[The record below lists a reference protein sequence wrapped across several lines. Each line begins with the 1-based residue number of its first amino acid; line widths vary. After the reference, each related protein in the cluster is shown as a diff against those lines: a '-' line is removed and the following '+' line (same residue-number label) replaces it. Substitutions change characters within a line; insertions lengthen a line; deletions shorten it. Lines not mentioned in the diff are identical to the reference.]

1 MLQKYIQN
9 ALKDSKYKMLEDG
22 TWFVEIPGFEGVW
35 ANGNTVEDCRLEL
48 IEVLEEWLIL
58 KFKDDDPVPVVNN
71 RWGQVNIYPDQG
83 NGHMGYMCDR

>member
-58 KFKDDDPVPVVNN
+58 KLKDDDPVPVVNGIDIN
-71 RWGQVNIYPDQG
+71 IKKVVNF
-83 NGHMGYMCDR
+83 

>member
-58 KFKDDDPVPVVNN
+58 K
-71 RWGQVNIYPDQG
+71 
-83 NGHMGYMCDR
+83 

>member
-1 MLQKYIQN
+1 
-9 ALKDSKYKMLEDG
+9 MLEDG

-58 KFKDDDPVPVVNN
+58 KFKDDDPVPVVEFA
-71 RWGQVNIYPDQG
+71 
-83 NGHMGYMCDR
+83 

>member
-1 MLQKYIQN
+1 MLQTYIQN

-58 KFKDDDPVPVVNN
+58 KFKDNDLVPVVNGIDIN
-71 RWGQVNIYPDQG
+71 IKKVVNF
-83 NGHMGYMCDR
+83 

>member
-58 KFKDDDPVPVVNN
+58 KFKDDDPVPVVNGIDIN
-71 RWGQVNIYPDQG
+71 IKKVVNF
-83 NGHMGYMCDR
+83 

>member
-9 ALKDSKYKMLEDG
+9 ALKNSKYKMLDDG

-35 ANGNTVEDCRLEL
+35 ANSNTVEDCRMEL

-58 KFKDDDPVPVVNN
+58 KLKDDDPVPVVNGIDIN
-71 RWGQVNIYPDQG
+71 IRKVVNF
-83 NGHMGYMCDR
+83 

>member
-58 KFKDDDPVPVVNN
+58 GKGDGACVCQAKLA
-71 RWGQVNIYPDQG
+71 
-83 NGHMGYMCDR
+83 

>member
-48 IEVLEEWLIL
+48 IEVLKEWLIL
-58 KFKDDDPVPVVNN
+58 KLKDDNPVPVVEFA
-71 RWGQVNIYPDQG
+71 
-83 NGHMGYMCDR
+83 

>member
-1 MLQKYIQN
+1 
-9 ALKDSKYKMLEDG
+9 MLEDG

-71 RWGQVNIYPDQG
+71 RWGQVHIYLDPG
-83 NGHMGYMCDR
+83 TGHIGHMCDR